1 MHGDDQE
8 DELVEFVND
17 ELFHLEG
24 LAKLGRDDK
33 GRMTLKAK
41 IFFSNSRNN
50 PLRHQIS
57 AVGHYSHSM
66 VPGGLWVIS

>member
-41 IFFSNSRNN
+41 IFF
-50 PLRHQIS
+50 L
-57 AVGHYSHSM
+57 
-66 VPGGLWVIS
+66 VIAGIILYVTR